1 MCGIFGWHGNNPRTY
16 NPYKIAILGL
26 LNDSRGGDGC
36 GLSVNGQIKKSAGK
50 IEKFSEFLS
59 EEVYNFLLS
68 NKENTVLGHAR
79 KTSIGLS
86 NLQNTHPFG
95 HGEYKDGYEV
105 ILTHNGTIHNYTDL
119 AQKYEI
125 DIEGGTDS
133 YMLSKFL
140 HEDFDKFLKILSE
153 YNGAAAIAAYDRVK
167 NVFIV
172 FKGESKKWE
181 SAQTTEEERPLHL
194 AYVDKSNFYYSSE
207 EKHLIA
213 AGFPKEKIIN
223 LKTNTVFVFQ
233 NGNLISK
240 YEVDR
245 SKAIQNKAYKSSVAI
260 VSKNNYGQ
268 SSIGFTNNRL
278 TYSQEDYDDYYYE
291 AYGSYYGQ
299 HQSYVE
305 KNKENQ
311 WDKYR
316 SKPKDGGTTTKT
328 VDSMMSSYKK
338 IEEGKQI
345 YFHKNRYYIVGG
357 LIANG
362 YCYLDNSGKVLPYSI
377 YRDPNTVKFIYFK
390 DGIPFV
396 RYANDIDL
404 TVLKR
409 NSELL
414 AYPTFVSKKRT
425 TYIVNPGK
433 NSLEMSLNRKEGFI
447 PLFDRDKSGNL
458 IGFLEKP
465 IIVKQAKKVN
475 KFDLYAVYDSYIL
488 SKDKFDIAFEKEI
501 LKTRPAEAV
510 EAFNIIR
517 SLEDENLKI
526 TMEEGDMDLDEIKNI
541 LGDDFDII

>member
-36 GLSVNGQIKKSAGK
+36 GLSVNGQIQKSAGK

-79 KTSIGLS
+79 KTSVGLS

-140 HEDFDKFLKILSE
+140 HEDFDKFLKVLSE

-194 AYVDKSNFYYSSE
+194 VYVNKSNFYYSSE

-233 NGNLISK
+233 NGDLISK

-245 SKAIQNKAYKSSVAI
+245 SKVIQNKVYKSSVAI

-268 SSIGFTNNRL
+268 SSIGFTNNRGV
-278 TYSQEDYDDYYYE
+278 YSQEDYDDYYYE
-291 AYGSYYGQ
+291 AYGSYYDQ

-305 KNKENQ
+305 KNKENK

-316 SKPKDGGTTTKT
+316 SKPKDEKVIAKT
-328 VDSMMSSYKK
+328 VDNMMSSYKK

-345 YFHKNRYYIVGG
+345 YFHKNRYYIAGG

-465 IIVKQAKKVN
+465 IIIKKAKKVN
-475 KFDLYAVYDSYIL
+475 KLDLYAVYDSYIL
-488 SKDKFDIAFEKEI
+488 SKDKFDTVFEKEI

-517 SLEDENLKI
+517 SLEDENLKT

>member
-36 GLSVNGQIKKSAGK
+36 GLSVNGQIQKSAGK

-79 KTSIGLS
+79 KTSVGLS

-140 HEDFDKFLKILSE
+140 HEDFDKFLKVLSE

-194 AYVDKSNFYYSSE
+194 VYVNKSNFYYSSE

-245 SKAIQNKAYKSSVAI
+245 SKVIQNKVYKSSVAI
-260 VSKNNYGQ
+260 VPRNNYGQ
-268 SSIGFTNNRL
+268 SSIEFTNNKGA
-278 TYSQEDYDDYYYE
+278 YSQEDYDDYYYE

-316 SKPKDGGTTTKT
+316 SKSKDEGFTTKT
-328 VDSMMSSYKK
+328 VDNMMSSYKK

-345 YFHKNRYYIVGG
+345 YFHKNRYYIAGG

-475 KFDLYAVYDSYIL
+475 KLDLYAVYDSYIL
-488 SKDKFDIAFEKEI
+488 SKDKFDAVFEKEI

-517 SLEDENLKI
+517 SLEDENLKT
-526 TMEEGDMDLDEIKNI
+526 TMEEGDVDLDEIKNI
-541 LGDDFDII
+541 LGDDFNII

>member
-36 GLSVNGQIKKSAGK
+36 GLSVNGQIQKSAGK

-79 KTSIGLS
+79 KTSVGLS

-95 HGEYKDGYEV
+95 HGEYKNGYEV

-194 AYVDKSNFYYSSE
+194 AYVNKSNFYYSSE

-245 SKAIQNKAYKSSVAI
+245 SKVIQNKVYKSSIAI
-260 VSKNNYGQ
+260 VPRNNYGQ
-268 SSIGFTNNRL
+268 SSIGFTNNRGV
-278 TYSQEDYDDYYYE
+278 YSQEDYDDYYYE

-316 SKPKDGGTTTKT
+316 SKPKDEEAVTKT

-390 DGIPFV
+390 DGIPFI

-433 NSLEMSLNRKEGFI
+433 NSLEMSLNRKKGFI

-475 KFDLYAVYDSYIL
+475 KLDLYAVYDSYIL
-488 SKDKFDIAFEKEI
+488 SKDKFDTVFEKEI

-517 SLEDENLKI
+517 SLEDENLKT
-526 TMEEGDMDLDEIKNI
+526 TMEEGDVDLDEIKNI
-541 LGDDFDII
+541 LGDDFNII

>member
-36 GLSVNGQIKKSAGK
+36 GLSVNGQIQKSAGK

-79 KTSIGLS
+79 KTSVGLS

-95 HGEYKDGYEV
+95 HGEYKDGHEV

-194 AYVDKSNFYYSSE
+194 AYVNKSNFYYSSE

-245 SKAIQNKAYKSSVAI
+245 SKVIQNKVYKSSVAI
-260 VSKNNYGQ
+260 VPKNNYGQ
-268 SSIGFTNNRL
+268 SSIGFTNNKGV
-278 TYSQEDYDDYYYE
+278 YSQEDYDDYYYE

-316 SKPKDGGTTTKT
+316 SKPKNEGFIAKT
-328 VDSMMSSYKK
+328 VDNMMSLYKK

-345 YFHKNRYYIVGG
+345 YFHKNRYYIAGG

-465 IIVKQAKKVN
+465 IVVKQVKKVN
-475 KFDLYAVYDSYIL
+475 KLDLYAVYDSYIL
-488 SKDKFDIAFEKEI
+488 SKDKFDTAFEKEV

-517 SLEDENLKI
+517 SLEDENLKT

>member
-36 GLSVNGQIKKSAGK
+36 GLSVNGQIQKSAGK

-316 SKPKDGGTTTKT
+316 SKPKDGETTTKT

-475 KFDLYAVYDSYIL
+475 KLDLYAVYDSYIL
-488 SKDKFDIAFEKEI
+488 SKDKFDIVFEKEI

-517 SLEDENLKI
+517 SLEDENLKT